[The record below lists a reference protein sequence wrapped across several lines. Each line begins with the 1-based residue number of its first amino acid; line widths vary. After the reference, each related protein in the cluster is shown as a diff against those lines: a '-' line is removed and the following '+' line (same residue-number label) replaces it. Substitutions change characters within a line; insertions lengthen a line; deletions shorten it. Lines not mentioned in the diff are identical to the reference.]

1 MFINQID
8 EAVKI
13 AIILLANSF
22 KMSLIRRTKILEEYT
37 KELVSFA
44 ATK

>member
-8 EAVKI
+8 EAVET
-13 AIILLANSF
+13 AITLLADSF
-22 KMSLIRRTKILEEYT
+22 KMSLIRRTKILEKYT